1 VERPA
6 DVARC
11 AGRALISYKQFMA
24 ELEDNILPGEA
35 ERRYVCSSAL
45 SCNFVCEGK
54 RCGTC
59 SIVHL
64 LSQSECVW
72 STDSLVFSFLA
83 KIV

>member
-1 VERPA
+1 VERSA

-11 AGRALISYKQFMA
+11 AGRASISYKQFMA
-24 ELEDNILPGEA
+24 DLEDNILPGEA
-35 ERRYVCSSAL
+35 EQRYVCSSAL

-54 RCGTC
+54 RCGTS
-59 SIVHL
+59 SIVHP

-72 STDSLVFSFLA
+72 STDSLVFSLLA

>member
-1 VERPA
+1 M
-6 DVARC
+6 
-11 AGRALISYKQFMA
+11 SYKQFIA
-24 ELEDNILPGEA
+24 ELEDDILPGEA
-35 ERRYVCSSAL
+35 ERRYVCSSPL

-54 RCGTC
+54 RFGTP

-72 STDSLVFSFLA
+72 STDSLVFSLLA